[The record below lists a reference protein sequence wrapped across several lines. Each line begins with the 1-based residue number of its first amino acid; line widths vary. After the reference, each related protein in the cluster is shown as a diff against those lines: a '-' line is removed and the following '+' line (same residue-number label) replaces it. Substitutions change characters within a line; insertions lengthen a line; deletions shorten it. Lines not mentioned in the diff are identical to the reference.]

1 MFKKM
6 MKFAAIRMVTF
17 PLGFLA
23 YIYVMIKDPGSM
35 RTAQKMTRSLSDW
48 IEALLPDQYAVLV
61 PSLNLESSLLLVGFT
76 INAFIAVELAIA
88 CLRLCFK
95 PFKKK

>member
-6 MKFAAIRMVTF
+6 MKFTAIRLVAI
-17 PLGFLA
+17 PLGFVL
-23 YIYVMIKDPGSM
+23 YIYTMIKDPGSM
-35 RTAQKMTRSLSDW
+35 RTAQKFARSLSDW

-61 PSLNLESSLLLVGFT
+61 PTLNLESSLLLMSFT
-76 INAFIAVELAIA
+76 VIAFMVAEIMIA
-88 CLRLCFK
+88 CLRVSLR